1 MDAYRSI
8 GPHDWG
14 IEAPP
19 VAGGLA
25 TGFPDAS
32 PVPGS
37 LVALDIDDTLT
48 RPGLPDVPPETMDA
62 VRECRAA
69 GHEVVVATGRSLV
82 GAIPVAKALGIRWV
96 VASNGA
102 ITMRMNPQSPGG
114 YILVD
119 ANTLDVAPVVE
130 LGLALAPDVYVAV
143 EDAGWGYLVNQRFDD
158 GQLNG
163 RQRTVNRTVEL
174 WERPAPRVV
183 LAGSGIV
190 DKLLKPLHD
199 LGVTAHPNGPD
210 WIDVTPAGLSKAS
223 ALEQVRKR
231 LGVSQERTVAVGDGV
246 NDIEAFHWA
255 ARAVAMGQA
264 SEEVRAA
271 ADETTGSVD
280 EQGVIAVLQSLPN
293 PRLSAQAAAAG

>member
-1 MDAYRSI
+1 MGST
-8 GPHDWG
+8 G
-14 IEAPP
+14 
-19 VAGGLA
+19 AGV
-25 TGFPDAS
+25 
-32 PVPGS
+32 VPGW
-37 LVALDIDDTLT
+37 LVALDVDGTLT
-48 RPGLPDVPPETMDA
+48 GPGRPDVPPETAGA
-62 VRECRAA
+62 VRSARAS
-69 GHEVVVATGRSLV
+69 GHEIVVATGRSLV
-82 GAIPVAKALGIRWV
+82 GALPIANAFGPTGWV

-102 ITMRMNPQSPGG
+102 ITARLDAQAPGG
-114 YILVD
+114 YVLVD
-119 ANTLDVAPVVE
+119 ASTLNVAPVVRM
-130 LGLALAPDVYVAV
+130 GLALAPELRVAV
-143 EDAGWGYLVNQRFDD
+143 EDTGWGYLVNRQFAD

-163 RQRTVNRTVEL
+163 RQRTVDGTVEL

-183 LAGSGIV
+183 LSGSGIV

-199 LGVTAHPNGPD
+199 LGVTAHSDGPD

-223 ALEQVRKR
+223 ALEQVRNR

-293 PRLSAQAAAAG
+293 PRLSAQAPAAG